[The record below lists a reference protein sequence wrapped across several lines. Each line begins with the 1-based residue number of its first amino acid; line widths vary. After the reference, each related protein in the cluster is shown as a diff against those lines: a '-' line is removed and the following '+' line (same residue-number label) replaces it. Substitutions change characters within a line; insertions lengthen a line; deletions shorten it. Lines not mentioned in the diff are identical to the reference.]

1 MNKKEQFAKTYEI
14 LKGLS
19 AQVDGHRKILFEH
32 SPESRAE
39 DTDIILST
47 KAKESATRNLS
58 DSAPADEKPKYEQ
71 FTATYKN
78 INWWLYPN
86 EKDRFVVAYNQAR
99 IGKPIMFKTE
109 LFEYTPKI
117 PYGHTLN
124 SLLEKYADIHPDM
137 VVQDAQTGDFYLR
150 KIALGSF
157 IDFANDFISK
167 RKEQIQNSLTA
178 DAILQKYLFTKNISE
193 GSLDKKIRE
202 FAKQNPDAVM
212 VTPKLVTT
220 TDGPMYNKRG
230 YAIARSYLQ
239 DFFTFAGLTVV
250 NRPVAEPPTQPIQP
264 NIDPSAPGYKSDPTL
279 QSLSDQEIDAIA
291 SRLAG
296 QNITDA
302 DDANDAILAEIKRIA
317 DSRDNR

>member
-1 MNKKEQFAKTYEI
+1 MNKKEQFARAYEI
-14 LKGLS
+14 FKGLS
-19 AQVDGHRKILFEH
+19 AQVDGRRKILSEH
-32 SPESRAE
+32 SPETRAE
-39 DTDIILST
+39 DADIILST
-47 KAKESATRNLS
+47 KAKESATRKLS
-58 DSAPADEKPKYEQ
+58 DSAPADKKTKYEQ

-78 INWWLYPN
+78 IRLWLYLN
-86 EKDRFVVAYNQAR
+86 EKNRFVVAYNQAR

-109 LFEYTPKI
+109 LFDYIPKI

-137 VVQDAQTGDFYLR
+137 VVQDANTGDFYLR

-157 IDFANDFISK
+157 MGFANDFISK

-202 FAKQNPDAVM
+202 FAKQNPAAVIPTSKA
-212 VTPKLVTT
+212 VPK
-220 TDGPMYNKRG
+220 TDGNMRSKKI
-230 YAIARSYLQ
+230 YAVGRSYLQ
-239 DFFTFAGLTVV
+239 DFFKYAGLTIVDSPVV
-250 NRPVAEPPTQPIQP
+250 ETATQPTQPK
-264 NIDPSAPGYKSDPTL
+264 IDPSAPGYQTDPTL
-279 QSLSDQEIDAIA
+279 QSLSDQEMDAIA
-291 SRLAG
+291 SRLSG

-302 DDANDAILAEIKRIA
+302 DDANDAIFAEMKRIA